1 MANDTSNN
9 PFAKLGSTKLDTS
22 LTRSTRL
29 QPAQEII
36 LENQKQAIPQ
46 HLHTEQANAR
56 TPERANGKRITTRE
70 SFDIYEDQ
78 MASLRKIS
86 YLEKMEGKL
95 GSMSAMVRE
104 ALDAYLTKRTSEE

>member
-1 MANDTSNN
+1 MGNDTTNN
-9 PFAKLGSTKLDTS
+9 PFARLGSAKLDTS
-22 LTRSTRL
+22 LTRSTRQ
-29 QPAQEII
+29 QPAPEQAPEI
-36 LENQKQAIPQ
+36 QKQTLPQ
-46 HLHTEQANAR
+46 HPHTEQANAR
-56 TPERANGKRITTRE
+56 TPERAIGKRITTRE

-104 ALDAYLTKRTSEE
+104 ALDTFLAKKTSEK